1 MATEQK
7 QVDLVK
13 TRDQLDHLAWLLDN
27 CFRIPGTN
35 WRFGLEA
42 LIGLLPGA
50 GDAVSAILG
59 LFLLVRAF
67 QFKLP
72 KIVILRMLVNSLIDF
87 SIGSIPFIRYAFD
100 FIYKANTRNMKLF
113 HEYAE
118 LPLLSTKRH
127 WVFIGLLIGGF
138 VGLLFLVLAVVFY
151 SLYRLLFLR

>member
-1 MATEQK
+1 MASERK
-7 QVDLVK
+7 QLDLAK
-13 TRDQLDHLAWLLDN
+13 TRNQLDHLAWLLDN

-42 LIGLLPGA
+42 LIGLVPGA

-72 KIVILRMLVNSLIDF
+72 KIVIVRMLVNSLMDF
-87 SIGSIPFIRYAFD
+87 SIGAIPLLGDAFD
-100 FIYKANTRNMKLF
+100 FLYKANTRNMKLF

-118 LPLLSTKRH
+118 VPTQSTRKH
-127 WVFIGLLIGGF
+127 WIFIGVLIAGF
-138 VGLLFLVLAVVFY
+138 LATLFLILGLVFY
-151 SLYRLLFLR
+151 AIYRLLFLR

>member
-1 MATEQK
+1 MTTEGK
-7 QVDLVK
+7 QAELVK

-72 KIVILRMLVNSLIDF
+72 KIVIVRMLVNSLLDF
-87 SIGSIPFIRYAFD
+87 SIGAIPFLGDAFD
-100 FIYKANTRNMKLF
+100 FLYKANTRNMKLF

-118 LPLLSTKRH
+118 IPLRSTQKH
-127 WVFIGLLIGGF
+127 WVFIALLIGGF
-138 VGLLFLVLAVVFY
+138 LTTLFVVVAAVFY
-151 SLYRLLFLR
+151 SIYRLLILR

>member
-1 MATEQK
+1 
-7 QVDLVK
+7 
-13 TRDQLDHLAWLLDN
+13 
-27 CFRIPGTN
+27 
-35 WRFGLEA
+35 
-42 LIGLLPGA
+42 GA

-87 SIGSIPFIRYAFD
+87 SIGSIPFIGDAFD

>member
-7 QVDLVK
+7 QLELVK

-72 KIVILRMLVNSLIDF
+72 KIVIVRMLLNSLIDF
-87 SIGSIPFIRYAFD
+87 SIGSIPFIGDAFD

-113 HEYAE
+113 HQYAE
-118 LPLLSTKRH
+118 VPLLSTKRH

-151 SLYRLLFLR
+151 SLYRLLLLR